1 MFKQKSTFIP
11 ALMLGG
17 FLVASVAF
25 TSCNNEGEKAA
36 EPATETKMD
45 TTASTPAPE
54 TAAPAAVDTAAKPA
68 MDTTAST
75 KPIKTAP

>member
-17 FLVASVAF
+17 FLVASVAL

-45 TTASTPAPE
+45 TISSTPAPD
-54 TAAPAAVDTAAKPA
+54 TTKPAVVDTAKKA